1 MKHALSPFFIMILFA
16 SVLALQA
23 DDEATIATMDPL
35 YIYGSRLN
43 PLFEDFNGDFFDEL
57 RDQVSI
63 FSSIQSLEG
72 THFFHPLGA
81 AGNSELIVRGGEPN
95 YTKVRIDGI
104 EVNNSLDH
112 RGGGFAFAS
121 LAGMPV
127 QALQLQK
134 GSLSSLEGSGALN
147 GILAFELGS
156 PSGESYVRGST
167 ASTGWAS
174 GDAVTRL
181 ESGRFDSQVGVHS
194 TRESGRFRDHEFESR
209 GGFLRTRID
218 AGTGGTWDASLWSTS
233 SEQIRLPEDSGGLR
247 YSESDELETVETDTV
262 GLSLRYRQQN
272 LENAQVSVT
281 LGRYAID
288 TLSDSPGVAGGP
300 RNPMGIPGN
309 RFDDAFRRLQAEA
322 DLKWTAN
329 EHIDLVLGTA
339 FHRETA
345 ESRSIVH
352 LFPGFSLPSEYDV
365 KRDSQSI
372 FAELGLSWSEAHAL
386 QFSQRMEDLSG
397 LDAEWSSGVRFLT
410 RTRFLNSTL
419 DLSFREAFKA
429 PSLFALN
436 NGLVGNPELDAERSH
451 TWELGLS
458 GILPGTEAGWRVS
471 VFRQDYENL
480 VDMSELS
487 QRLENLDSLQISGL
501 EASMWFNLH
510 PKLRWSMDV
519 AALDYD
525 LDTPGEILRH
535 RPKAQLTTRLHW
547 YAHDDHE
554 LTLSLRWTGR
564 RWDSSIPTGNR
575 ELSADTAV
583 FVHWRWQIAASL
595 YSSVELHNLLNKRQE
610 VLIGYPN
617 PETSAWV
624 SLTWKWGT

>member
-1 MKHALSPFFIMILFA
+1 MKHAHLPITLCILFA

-23 DDEATIATMDPL
+23 EDEADVATMDPF

-43 PLFEDFNGDFFDEL
+43 PRFEELSVEYFDEL
-57 RDQVSI
+57 RNPISI
-63 FSSIQSLEG
+63 FSSIQNFEG
-72 THFFHPLGA
+72 AHFFHPLGA
-81 AGNSELIVRGGEPN
+81 SGNSELIVRGGEAN
-95 YTKVRIDGI
+95 YTQVRIDGI

-112 RGGGFAFAS
+112 RGGGFGFSS
-121 LAGMPV
+121 LVGMPV

-134 GSLSSLEGSGALN
+134 GSLSSYEGSGALN
-147 GILAFELGS
+147 GVLAFELGS
-156 PSGESYVRGST
+156 PSGESYVSGSI
-167 ASTGWAS
+167 ASTDWAS

-181 ESGRFDSQVGVHS
+181 QSGRFDSQIGVHS
-194 TRESGRFRDHEFESR
+194 TRESGRFQGHEFVSQ
-209 GGFLRTRID
+209 GGFMRTRIN
-218 AGTGGTWDASLWSTS
+218 AGTAGTWMVSLWSTS

-247 YSESDELETVETDTV
+247 YSESDEMEMVDTDTV
-262 GLSLRYRQQN
+262 GLSLRYWQHI
-272 LENAQVSVT
+272 LEDTQISVT
-281 LGRYAID
+281 LGRYVID

-309 RFDDAFRRLQAEA
+309 RFDDAFRRLQVEA

-329 EHIDLVLGTA
+329 EHIDLVIGTA
-339 FHRETA
+339 FDRETA

-352 LFPGFSLPSEYDV
+352 LFPGFSIPSDYDV
-365 KRDSQSI
+365 RRDSRSI

-386 QFSQRMEDLSG
+386 QFSQRMEELSG
-397 LDAEWSSGVRFLT
+397 LDAEWSSGIRYLA
-410 RTRFLNSTL
+410 RSRFLNSTL

-436 NGLVGNPELDAERSH
+436 NALVGNAELDAERSH

-458 GILPGTEAGWRVS
+458 GRLPGTVGGWRIS

-487 QRLENLDSLQISGL
+487 QRLENLDSLQIRGL
-501 EASMWFNLH
+501 EATVWMYLH
-510 PKLRWSMDV
+510 ARLRWSLAV
-519 AALDYD
+519 AALDYE

-535 RPKAQLTTRLHW
+535 RPKSQLATHLHW
-547 YAHDDHE
+547 FAHDDHE

-575 ELSADTAV
+575 ELSADTVLMA
-583 FVHWRWQIAASL
+583 HWRWQITASL
-595 YSSVELHNLLNKRQE
+595 YSTVELHNLLTKRQD

-617 PETSAWV
+617 PETSAWI